1 MLHQLPTE
9 ACVFI
14 RYAAAHRLTDP
25 PYNLEPEPNDLS
37 CGPWEQGR
45 FRHFD
50 DDDDEK
56 FPNGYLNAVR
66 SHSVL
71 LFFCANRIRPSFHTC
86 RLLWLSLHSTAWTR
100 HRYLVGSKKEIKF
113 AFIIFN
119 LQNK

>member
-1 MLHQLPTE
+1 MVFDEIPDPKLMLSQASNAVLHQLPTE

-56 FPNGYLNAVR
+56 FPNGYLNAQIDGLKI
-66 SHSVL
+66 STQSVK
-71 LFFCANRIRPSFHTC
+71 RRC
-86 RLLWLSLHSTAWTR
+86 RLDPD
-100 HRYLVGSKKEIKF
+100 
-113 AFIIFN
+113 
-119 LQNK
+119 Q

>member
-1 MLHQLPTE
+1 MKLTNENNVSSNVHLFLLRASNAVLHQLPTE

-86 RLLWLSLHSTAWTR
+86 RLL
-100 HRYLVGSKKEIKF
+100 
-113 AFIIFN
+113 
-119 LQNK
+119 